1 MPLIPGSS
9 GNTRN
14 SKYLVNDIRPV
25 ISWIPVLLPQIISMV
40 IRVQDLLSL
49 HKDSKESSKISFVQ
63 LKLFNHQSYR
73 LICSDTI

>member
-9 GNTRN
+9 ENTRN

-40 IRVQDLLSL
+40 IRVQDLHSL
-49 HKDSKESSKISFVQ
+49 HKVLKRIIKNNTREALRSSII
-63 LKLFNHQSYR
+63 R
-73 LICSDTI
+73 ATD